1 MSDHITPTSATEAV
15 EPPLK
20 PEGEKMQDGV
30 YVAEAVTRSWTK
42 KSLIVIYIC
51 LTANLSPYITSD
63 FEGHSLLTVIGTVT
77 SIMSAA
83 CTMPVAKILNLWD
96 RTVGFM
102 LMLLLSLIGLI
113 MMAACKNLATYCAAQ
128 VFYSV
133 GSTGLIF
140 AVDVLTSDTSS
151 LQHRGLAFAF
161 TSSPYII
168 TAFAGSPLSEQFHE
182 SDWRWAYGTVTILL
196 AVVTTPL
203 IITWLL
209 AKKKA
214 EENKVLEKITPERTW
229 VEGIK
234 YYLIEFDVIGILLLI
249 AGFCLLLLPLTLASS
264 QADQWRTDYIIAM
277 MVVGGVLVI
286 AFALYERFFAWKP
299 FIPWR
304 LLTSRTVLGACLLD
318 VTYQIAYY
326 CWASYFTS
334 YLQVVY
340 DVSITEAGYIAA
352 IFDLVSPVC
361 LLFVGWLMAATKRFK
376 WLLWW
381 AVPLYMLAVGL
392 MIYFRAP
399 GRSVGFIC
407 LCEVLIGVGGGVMI
421 LVQQVAVLA
430 ASEHEDYAA
439 MLALLSLFGNI
450 GGAVGNSVSGAIWT
464 NTLPRMLQQY
474 LPADAV
480 DQWADIY
487 DSLDLQL
494 GYPVGSAARD
504 AIIQA
509 YAMAQRN
516 MLIAGTAIMA
526 LSLVWVFMIK
536 NIRLVD
542 PSLGGMLF

>member
-1 MSDHITPTSATEAV
+1 M
-15 EPPLK
+15 
-20 PEGEKMQDGV
+20 
-30 YVAEAVTRSWTK
+30 
-42 KSLIVIYIC
+42 
-51 LTANLSPYITSD
+51 
-63 FEGHSLLTVIGTVT
+63 
-77 SIMSAA
+77 
-83 CTMPVAKILNLWD
+83 
-96 RTVGFM
+96 
-102 LMLLLSLIGLI
+102 
-113 MMAACKNLATYCAAQ
+113 
-128 VFYSV
+128 
-133 GSTGLIF
+133 
-140 AVDVLTSDTSS
+140 TSDTSS

-203 IITWLL
+203 IVTWLL

-214 EENKVLEKITPERTW
+214 KDNQVLEKITPERTW
-229 VEGIK
+229 TEGIR
-234 YYLIEFDVIGILLLI
+234 YYLIEFDGKRHSFTMFPVSPFYTHPFSFAASKFESKPVKPDCLSFSFPLLTAHKAIGILLLI

-264 QADQWRTDYIIAM
+264 QADQWRTGYIIAM

-286 AFALYERFFAWKP
+286 AFALYERFLARKP
-299 FIPWR
+299 FVPWR

-361 LLFVGWLMAATKRFK
+361 LLFVGWLMSATRRFK

-381 AVPLYMLAVGL
+381 AMPLYMLAVGL

-399 GRSVGFIC
+399 GRSVGFLC

-439 MLALLSLFGNI
+439 MLALLGLFGNI

-474 LPADAV
+474 LPADV
-480 DQWADIY
+480 VGQWADIY

-526 LSLVWVFMIK
+526 LSLAWVFMIK
-536 NIRLVD
+536 NIRLID